1 MVYNYFE
8 RKTLEKTGIN
18 GMNEHC
24 RPVQKLCQYNLYPL
38 YIENSLLR
46 LKTIYIPQVFIIIFF
61 KLIKSELS
69 DFAAKIE
76 LSKIILEHPLRIS
89 QKLNITYKIL

>member
-8 RKTLEKTGIN
+8 RKTFEKPGIN

-46 LKTIYIPQVFIIIFF
+46 LKTIYIPQVFIIIFE
-61 KLIKSELS
+61 LIKSELS

-89 QKLNITYKIL
+89 QKLITYKFF

>member
-1 MVYNYFE
+1 
-8 RKTLEKTGIN
+8 
-18 GMNEHC
+18 MNEHC
-24 RPVQKLCQYNLYPL
+24 RTVQKLCQYNLYPL

-46 LKTIYIPQVFIIIFF
+46 LKTIYIPQVFIIIFE
-61 KLIKSELS
+61 LIKSELS

-89 QKLNITYKIL
+89 QKPITYKFF

>member
-8 RKTLEKTGIN
+8 RKTFEKPGIN

-24 RPVQKLCQYNLYPL
+24 RTVQKLCQYNLYPL

-46 LKTIYIPQVFIIIFF
+46 LKTIYIPQVFIIIFE
-61 KLIKSELS
+61 LIKSELS

-89 QKLNITYKIL
+89 QKLITYKFF

>member
-8 RKTLEKTGIN
+8 RETLEKPGIN
-18 GMNEHC
+18 GINEHC

-46 LKTIYIPQVFIIIFF
+46 LKTI
-61 KLIKSELS
+61 
-69 DFAAKIE
+69 
-76 LSKIILEHPLRIS
+76 
-89 QKLNITYKIL
+89 

>member
-1 MVYNYFE
+1 
-8 RKTLEKTGIN
+8 
-18 GMNEHC
+18 MNEHC
-24 RPVQKLCQYNLYPL
+24 RTVQKLCQYNLYPL

-46 LKTIYIPQVFIIIFF
+46 LKTIYIPQVFIIIFE
-61 KLIKSELS
+61 LIKSELS

-89 QKLNITYKIL
+89 QKLITYKFF

>member
-8 RKTLEKTGIN
+8 RKTLEKPGIN

-46 LKTIYIPQVFIIIFF
+46 LKTIYIPQVFIIIFE
-61 KLIKSELS
+61 LIKSELS

-89 QKLNITYKIL
+89 QKLITYKFF

>member
-8 RKTLEKTGIN
+8 RKTFEKPGIN

-24 RPVQKLCQYNLYPL
+24 RTVQKLCQYNLYPL

-46 LKTIYIPQVFIIIFF
+46 LKTIYIPQVFIIIFE
-61 KLIKSELS
+61 LIKSELS

-89 QKLNITYKIL
+89 QKLITYEFF